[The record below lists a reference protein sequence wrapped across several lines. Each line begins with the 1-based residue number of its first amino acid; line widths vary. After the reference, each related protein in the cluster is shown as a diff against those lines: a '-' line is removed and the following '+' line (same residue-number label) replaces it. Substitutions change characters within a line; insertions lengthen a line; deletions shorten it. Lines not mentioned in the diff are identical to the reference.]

1 MKFSQFDILF
11 DLTINETFFKGK
23 ANKTLHSSHNYIFI
37 CILVLDHYIY
47 KKQSIKEINHL
58 CNCFLR

>member
-1 MKFSQFDILF
+1 MKFSQFD
-11 DLTINETFFKGK
+11 LTINEKCLKGK

-37 CILVLDHYIY
+37 CILVLDHYTY